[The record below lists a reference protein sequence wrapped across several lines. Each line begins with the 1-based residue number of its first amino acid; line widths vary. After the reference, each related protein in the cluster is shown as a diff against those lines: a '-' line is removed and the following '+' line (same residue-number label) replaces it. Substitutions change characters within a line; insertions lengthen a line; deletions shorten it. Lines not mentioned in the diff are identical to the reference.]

1 MGWASAHPISASAP
15 RGAVMALAYGE
26 PVSGDDQPTLGL
38 HLEGMEPASGPQL
51 EARRPSVTRPPG
63 RVVRVLPDV
72 VGIDKE
78 FDYVVPDGV
87 DVRLGDVVRIRL
99 AGRPI
104 GGWVTALDVAPASAV
119 PLASVTKVSGRGP
132 AAELLELSAW
142 AAWRWAGRRPH
153 LLRTASPTA
162 TVRDVPTP
170 APLPA
175 APTEVDRTLREAL
188 ALDRA
193 VLRMAPGTDRYPLV
207 RAAVAA
213 PSGVAGG
220 RTLVLCPSVS
230 EARALGRRLRRDGVI
245 TAILAGEAGAAG
257 AGEWARARAGSV
269 VVGARSSAWAP
280 ATPLG
285 RVVLLD
291 EHDEAYQGEQTP
303 TWNAREVVIER
314 ARQAGAPCLLVS
326 PTPSLEALRW
336 GDLVVPSRSVE
347 RAGWPRIDVIDQRD
361 LDPTLGPL
369 FSPALVR
376 LVRSGQRVLCILN
389 RTGRARMLAC
399 SMCSSLARCAT
410 CDAAVGQA
418 DRSEDGSPEQL
429 LCRRCGAERPV
440 VCLDCGSTA
449 FKQLRLGV
457 SRARE
462 ELEVLAGAPVVEVT
476 GAGDDTPD
484 LGPAGLAI
492 GTEALLHRVHQA
504 DAVAFL
510 DFDQELLATRYR
522 TAEQALGL
530 LARAARTVSRRPG
543 SKGLILVQTRT
554 PEHPVLQA
562 AVHADPTRFS
572 VDEAALRDALRLPP
586 SSAMAVVSGAGAA
599 AFVQAFRPPDDV
611 VVQGPVD
618 GAWRVRAPD
627 HDTLCDAL
635 AATPRPPVRL
645 RIEVDPLGA

>member
-1 MGWASAHPISASAP
+1 MGWASVHPISAPAL
-15 RGAVMALAYGE
+15 RHVVADLAYGE
-26 PVSGDDQPTLGL
+26 PVPGDDQPTLGL
-38 HLEGMEPASGPQL
+38 HLEGMDRASDLPSR
-51 EARRPSVTRPPG
+51 ARRPPVATPSG

-78 FDYVVPDGV
+78 FDYLVPDGV
-87 DVRLGDVVRIRL
+87 EVRMGDVVRIRL

-104 GGWVTALDVAPASAV
+104 GGWVTAVDVEPASDVA
-119 PLASVTKVSGRGP
+119 LASVTKVSGRGP

-153 LLRTASPTA
+153 LLRTASPMA
-162 TVRDVPTP
+162 TVRDIPTP

-175 APTEVDRTLREAL
+175 EVPVADHTLREAL
-188 ALDRA
+188 ALHRA

-207 RAAVAA
+207 RAAVTA
-213 PSGVAGG
+213 PSAVAGG

-230 EARALGRRLRRDGVI
+230 EARALGRRLRRDGII
-245 TAILAGEAGAAG
+245 TAILAGEMGAAG
-257 AGEWARARAGSV
+257 AGEWARARGGSV

-280 ATPLG
+280 VTPLG
-285 RVVLLD
+285 RVVVLD

-303 TWNAREVVIER
+303 TWNAREVAIER

-326 PTPSLEALRW
+326 PTPSLEALAW

-347 RAGWPRIDVIDQRD
+347 RAGWPRIDVVDQRD

-376 LVRSGQRVLCILN
+376 LVRGGQRVLCILN

-399 SMCSSLARCAT
+399 STCSSLARCAT

-418 DRSEDGSPEQL
+418 ERREDGSAEQL

-440 VCLDCGSTA
+440 VCLDCGSAA

-476 GAGDDTPD
+476 GAGDDAPD

-492 GTEALLHRVHQA
+492 GTEALLHRVHHA

-530 LARAARTVSRRPG
+530 LARAARTVSRRPA

-554 PEHPVLQA
+554 PEHPVLEA
-562 AVHADPTRFS
+562 AVRADPSRFS
-572 VDEAALRDALRLPP
+572 ADEATLRDALRLPP

-599 AFVQAFRPPDDV
+599 AFVQAFRPPGDV
-611 VVQGPVD
+611 MVQGPVD

-627 HDTLCDAL
+627 HATLCDAL
-635 AATPRPPVRL
+635 SATPRPPTRV
-645 RIEVDPLGA
+645 RIEVDPLRA